1 MEVETND
8 IFSKAASFVIHT
20 NKPIFLT
27 GKAGT
32 GKTTFLKY
40 IQKNCAKKMVVTAPT
55 GVAAINAGGTTLHS
69 LFHLP
74 FGTYIRDHQLRWDEH
89 DSHIYNRQRLLSKI
103 RLSVERRNLLQE
115 LELLVI
121 DEVSMLRADVLDAID
136 DVLKS
141 VRRDMRPFGGLQL
154 LLIGDLYQL
163 PPVVK
168 NQEWSFLRE
177 HYATPF
183 FFDSMGV
190 RELDLVQ
197 IELEKIYR
205 QQDPVFIDLLNSIR
219 NNACTTEHIRL
230 LNDHYRADFKPDK
243 DDVFITLCSHNA
255 QADRINRER
264 LKELKGKTIA
274 LQALVTGDYAES
286 AYPTEQILQLKIGAQ
301 VMFIKNDKG
310 LEKRYYNG
318 KIGFIKD
325 ISANKRDMWIAF
337 NDGSEEVKISKEEW
351 KNVKYNYD
359 KAEDKVQE
367 ETLGTFS
374 QFPIR
379 LAWAVT
385 IHKSQG
391 LTFDRAIIDA
401 GNAFAA
407 GQVYVALSRVRS
419 LEGLVLRS
427 VINPSNIFTN
437 QSVVDYSRRK
447 LTGNEY
453 DELLRESQ
461 RLYLMNLLLE
471 TFDWT
476 VIREQATTLK
486 NETGEK
492 NIADK
497 QEAVEFLNALS
508 MACSMHQEVAA
519 KFQGQLNNLLAK
531 SPVAL
536 QQVDERTEKATS
548 WFIAK
553 LEKQVLNPLE
563 NHIKLW
569 TAKKRTKKY
578 IQQCK
583 ALLIDCYRKLDRLK
597 KCRSLS
603 KALLEEMEITDILE
617 QVKDFH
623 SIRIDAELTGEGS
636 SILEGGIIN
645 AGGTGSAKSGK
656 APKGQT
662 KVISLEFFKEGKSI
676 GEIAALRGLSENTI
690 TNHLVS
696 FIGTEVQAEQLID
709 PQKLDRILNYMDK
722 NARQT
727 TSDLK
732 QGLGYDVSY
741 TDIKIAQQVKASTHL
756 QSEPD

>member
-40 IQKNCAKKMVVTAPT
+40 ILKHCTKKMVVTAPT

-74 FGTYIRDHQLRWDEH
+74 FGTYIRDYQLRWDEH
-89 DSHIYNRQRLLSKI
+89 DNHIYNRQRLLSKI
-103 RLSVERRNLLQE
+103 RLSAERRNLLQE
-115 LELLVI
+115 LELLII
-121 DEVSMLRADVLDAID
+121 DEVSMLRADVLDAVD
-136 DVLKS
+136 DILKS
-141 VRRDMRPFGGLQL
+141 VRRDMRPFGGLQV

-183 FFDSMGV
+183 FFDSIAV

-205 QQDPVFIDLLNSIR
+205 QQDPVFIDLLNRIR
-219 NNACTTEHIRL
+219 NNACTAEHIAL
-230 LNDHYRADFKPDK
+230 LNSHYRADFKPEREG
-243 DDVFITLCSHNA
+243 VFITLCSLNA
-255 QADRINRER
+255 QADRINQER
-264 LKELKGKTIA
+264 LKALKGKTIA
-274 LQALVTGDYAES
+274 VQALVTGDYAES

-325 ISANKRDMWIAF
+325 ISANKRDIWISF
-337 NDGSEEVKISKEEW
+337 NDGSEDVKVSKEEW

-401 GNAFAA
+401 GAAFAA

-427 VINPSNIFTN
+427 MINPSNIFTN
-437 QSVVDYSRRK
+437 QAVVDYSRRK
-447 LTGNEY
+447 LAGDEY
-453 DELLRESQ
+453 DDLLRESQ

-471 TFDWT
+471 TFDWS
-476 VIREQATTLK
+476 VITEQAKMLK
-486 NETGEK
+486 DETSEK

-497 QEAVEFLNALS
+497 QEAVEFLKALAI
-508 MACSMHQEVAA
+508 ACSMHEEVAT
-519 KFQGQLNNLLAK
+519 KFQGQLRNLLAQ
-531 SPVAL
+531 SPVDL
-536 QQVDERTEKATS
+536 KLLDERTDKATD
-548 WFIAK
+548 WFIK
-553 LEKQVLNPLE
+553 KMEKQVLNPLE
-563 NHIKLW
+563 GHIKLW

-603 KALLEEMEITDILE
+603 KALLEEMEIDDLLE

-623 SIRIDAELTGEGS
+623 SIHLDMVVKEKHSSVLTDGALGANNPAS
-636 SILEGGIIN
+636 S
-645 AGGTGSAKSGK
+645 KSSK
-656 APKGQT
+656 VPKGQT
-662 KVISLEFFKEGKSI
+662 KLISLQFFTEGKTI
-676 GEIAALRGLSENTI
+676 KEIATLRGLTENTI
-690 TNHLVS
+690 TNHLIS
-696 FIGTEVQAEQLID
+696 FIGSEIDVEQLID
-709 PQKLDRILNYMDK
+709 TAKLDVILKYMEK
-722 NARQT
+722 NPGLT
-727 TSDLK
+727 MSELK
-732 QGLGYDVSY
+732 AGLGYDISY
-741 TDIKIAQQVKASTHL
+741 TDIKIAQQATSR
-756 QSEPD
+756 

>member
-40 IQKNCAKKMVVTAPT
+40 ILKHCAKKMVVTAPT

-89 DSHIYNRQRLLSKI
+89 DDHIYNLQRLLSKI
-103 RLSVERRNLLQE
+103 RLSAERRSLLQE
-115 LELLVI
+115 LELLII

-168 NQEWSFLRE
+168 NQEWTFLRE

-183 FFDSMGV
+183 FFDSIAV

-219 NNACTTEHIRL
+219 NNACTADHITL
-230 LNDHYRADFKPDK
+230 LNSHYRADFKPK
-243 DDVFITLCSHNA
+243 RDDIFITLCSHNA
-255 QADRINRER
+255 QADRINHER

-274 LQALVTGDYAES
+274 VQALVTGDYAES

-337 NDGSEEVKISKEEW
+337 NDGSEDVKVSKEEW

-359 KAEDKVQE
+359 KTEDKIQE

-401 GNAFAA
+401 GAAFAA

-419 LEGLVLRS
+419 LRGLVLRS
-427 VINPSNIFTN
+427 MISPSNIFTN
-437 QSVVDYSRRK
+437 QAVVDYSRRK
-447 LTGNEY
+447 LAGDEY
-453 DELLRESQ
+453 DDLLRESQ

-471 TFDWT
+471 TFDWS
-476 VIREQATTLK
+476 VITEQAKMLK
-486 NETGEK
+486 DETSEK

-497 QEAVEFLNALS
+497 QEAVEFLKALAI
-508 MACSMHQEVAA
+508 ACSMHEEVAA
-519 KFQGQLNNLLAK
+519 KFQGQLRNLLAQ
-531 SPVAL
+531 SPVDL
-536 QQVDERTEKATS
+536 QLLDERTEKATD
-548 WFIAK
+548 WFIEK
-553 LEKQVLNPLE
+553 VEKQVLSPLE
-563 NHIKLW
+563 GHIKLW

-603 KALLEEMEITDILE
+603 KALLEEMEIGDLLE

-623 SIRIDAELTGEGS
+623 SIGMDAGLTGKDS
-636 SILEGGIIN
+636 SVLVDELSGAN
-645 AGGTGSAKSGK
+645 GSASSKSGK

-662 KVISLEFFKEGKSI
+662 KMISLQFFKEGKSI
-676 GEIAALRGLSENTI
+676 AEIAAIRGLTENTI
-690 TNHLVS
+690 TNHLIS
-696 FIGTEVQAEQLID
+696 FIGSEVEADQLIESA
-709 PQKLDRILNYMDK
+709 KLNLILEYMNK
-722 NARQT
+722 NHGLS
-727 TSDLK
+727 TSELK
-732 QGLGYDVSY
+732 AGLGYDISY
-741 TDIKIAQQVKASTHL
+741 TDIKIAQQVIL
-756 QSEPD
+756 R